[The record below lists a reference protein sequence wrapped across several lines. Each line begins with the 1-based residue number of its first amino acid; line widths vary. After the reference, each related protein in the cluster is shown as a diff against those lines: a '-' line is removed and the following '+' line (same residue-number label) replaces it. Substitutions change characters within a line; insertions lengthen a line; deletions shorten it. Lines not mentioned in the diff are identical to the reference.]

1 VCASWG
7 AGEGKAEQ
15 WDLLVRARALD
26 STTFVVACG
35 QGDPETIGAGPA
47 GAAPTG
53 IGHSAVVTPLGTAL
67 VSLGGKPELAV
78 VDIDPASVDS
88 VRATLPVLA
97 NARSF

>member
-35 QGDPETIGAGPA
+35 QGDPETVGAGPA
-47 GAAPTG
+47 GTAPTG
-53 IGHSAVVTPLGTAL
+53 IGHSAVITPLGSAMA
-67 VSLGGKPELAV
+67 VLGGKPELAV
-78 VDIDPASVDS
+78 VDIDPSVVDD
-88 VRATLPVLA
+88 VRAKLPVLA
-97 NARSF
+97 NARQF